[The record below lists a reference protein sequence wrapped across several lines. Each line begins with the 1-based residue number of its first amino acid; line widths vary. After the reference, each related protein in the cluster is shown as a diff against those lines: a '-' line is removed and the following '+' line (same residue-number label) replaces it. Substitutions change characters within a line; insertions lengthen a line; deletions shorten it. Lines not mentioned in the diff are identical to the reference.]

1 MNGGCR
7 EPNAVLEKS
16 YAFALAVIELYR
28 KMADAKEFVLS
39 KQLLR
44 SGTSIGAN
52 VEEAQAAQ
60 STKDFISK
68 LSVACKEARES
79 RYWLRLL
86 QQSQLCPFNFT
97 GHLEQAEELVRLL
110 TAIIKTTQE
119 RAQRSPI
126 HNS

>member
-1 MNGGCR
+1 MNSGKKTA
-7 EPNAVLEKS
+7 NVVLERS
-16 YAFALAVIELYR
+16 YAFALSVIDLYR
-28 KMADAKEFVLS
+28 RLTELREFVLS

-68 LSVACKEARES
+68 MAVACKEARES

-86 QQSQLCPFNFT
+86 HQSNLCPLDYM

-119 RAQRSPI
+119 RSRGTPI
-126 HNS
+126 QNS

>member
-1 MNGGCR
+1 MNSKSKG
-7 EPNAVLEKS
+7 PNVVLEKS
-16 YAFALAVIELYR
+16 YAFALAVIDLYQ
-28 KMADAKEFVLS
+28 KMVGAKEYVLS

-68 LSVACKEARES
+68 LSVASKEARES

-86 QQSQLCPFNFT
+86 IQSKLCPLDFT
-97 GHLEQAEELVRLL
+97 VHFQQAEELVKML
-110 TAIIKTTQE
+110 TSIIKTTRE
-119 RAQRSPI
+119 RAQRVSI
-126 HNS
+126 